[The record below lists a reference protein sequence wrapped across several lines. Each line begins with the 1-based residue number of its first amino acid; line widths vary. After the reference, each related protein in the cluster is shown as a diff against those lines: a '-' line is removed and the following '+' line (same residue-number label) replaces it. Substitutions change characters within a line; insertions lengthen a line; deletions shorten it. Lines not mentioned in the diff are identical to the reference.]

1 MSIAN
6 LNADTQT
13 EVAKRGE
20 STAAGSAIGS
30 LIGTLGSAY
39 IGAKFG
45 GICWVAREVYG
56 KSDPRWF
63 VFRMWI
69 KYKAPK
75 WFKKLYEKHG
85 ESYAEFIKD
94 KPVFKYITKK
104 LMNMVINN
112 ERLVSYA

>member
-6 LNADTQT
+6 LNADTQS

-39 IGAKFG
+39 IGSMFG
-45 GICWVAREVYG
+45 GCWVAREVYG
-56 KSDPRWF
+56 NGNPSWF
-63 VFRMWI
+63 VFRMWL

-85 ESYAEFIKD
+85 ESYAKFIKD
-94 KPVFKYITKK
+94 KPMFKYVTKK
-104 LMNMVINN
+104 LMNVIIKN